1 MRRIAWY
8 TLVVLSTLTVLVILW
23 QFNFV
28 LVMLLLSIATSAAF
42 RPVVDYFI
50 GRGFSKSLSLAA
62 TYLIFVLSVVVLLF
76 AASGA
81 LLGDLQH
88 FADDFVTSY
97 ERIKAQWPLSGTLF
111 QRTMAEGL
119 PAVEDFMAALSGE
132 QGLTILQG
140 LLGGAMN
147 FFGFLGQLAVIL
159 ILSAYWS
166 TDRLHFERL
175 WLSLV
180 PGERRS
186 QARELWRSVEAGV
199 GAYIRSEAIQS
210 VIAGLL
216 LWLGYRAM
224 GLNYP
229 ALLAVLGAL
238 AWLIPWLGAV
248 LAILPPL
255 LVGWGT
261 SLTFGVFAAAYTL
274 VVLMFLEFFVEPRFF
289 TRKGYSSLLTVVV
302 IIPMG
307 MAFGLIG
314 VILAPPLAAALQI
327 FFRQY
332 LELPQHTVQ
341 AEPSPVYAGIK
352 ERLAALDEALA
363 GEPEEASPELKSL
376 RTRLQG
382 LVNKTEAFL
391 NSE

>member
-1 MRRIAWY
+1 MKLIAWY
-8 TLVVLSTLTVLVILW
+8 TLVVLSTLTVLVVLW

-42 RPVVDYFI
+42 RPVVDYFN

-62 TYLIFVLSVVVLLF
+62 TYLFFVLCVLVFLV

-88 FADDFVTSY
+88 FADDFVASY
-97 ERIKAQWPLSGTLF
+97 EGIKTQWPLSGTMF
-111 QRTMAEGL
+111 QRTVVEGL
-119 PAVEDFMAALSGE
+119 PAVDDFVAALSGE

-140 LLGGAMN
+140 FLGGAMN

-166 TDRLHFERL
+166 ADRLHFERL

-186 QARELWRSVEAGV
+186 QARELWRAVETGV

-210 VIAGLL
+210 VFAGLL
-216 LWLGYRAM
+216 LWLGYRATS
-224 GLNYP
+224 LDYP

-248 LAILPPL
+248 LAVLPPL
-255 LVGWGT
+255 LVGWGK

-274 VVLMFLEFFVEPRFF
+274 VVLMLLEFFVEPRFF
-289 TRKGYSSLLTVVV
+289 TRKSYSSLLTVVV

-332 LELPQHTVQ
+332 LELPQHTFQ
-341 AEPSPVYAGIK
+341 AELSPAYAGVK
-352 ERLAALDEALA
+352 DRLAALDEALA
-363 GEPEEASPELKSL
+363 GELEEASPELKSL
-376 RTRLQG
+376 RARLKT